1 MEQELKKKWIEA
13 LRSGEFKQCRRVL
26 RKQVEN
32 EGDEPAEVSYCC
44 LGVLSVVK
52 NPNVEV
58 IDGYQLVEE
67 LIPDRLL
74 DDYGLTSPQQGRL
87 TTLNDG
93 GSVDGMSIREHTFA
107 EIADYIETHLD
118 SVV

>member
-13 LRSGEFKQCRRVL
+13 LRSGEFKQRRRVL
-26 RKQVEN
+26 RGPTK
-32 EGDEPAEVSYCC
+32 EGAISQCC
-44 LGVLSVVK
+44 LGVLCMVK

-58 IDGYQLVEE
+58 IDGYQSVEE

-74 DDYGLTSPQQGRL
+74 DDYGLTSIQQARL
-87 TTLNDG
+87 STLNDG
-93 GSVDGMSIREHTFA
+93 GSVDGMSIREHTFE